1 MERLK
6 IIDYNYSKNP
16 QISLLSENEKEEAII
31 NLFTSIQQKCLS
43 YVENADLLVFDR
55 IQIIKSLFIKR
66 GPPFTPFSSTISN
79 IYTEVYAFYHSTSK
93 YNINIVNETLII
105 DYPCLGSIVEII
117 VKILDPIINNKKFS
131 KILEKKILKRDFSDT
146 PNKVLWGK
154 TLKEHL
160 EALNKVTS
168 VTFILTSKEFDKD
181 INLSSVILFIIF
193 FHILFPSVSSIGIDL
208 NVISVS
214 GMERNE
220 NNPYKFVPNNIT
232 KFASKR
238 INTFLSNI
246 FLCELIEK
254 YKKLNKLQIYQDESY
269 ANEWIDIYNKQW
281 KDINFQFENY
291 NLPVTKIMC
300 IDVLKEITIEFNLLD
315 PILFK
320 SLNEILVKNSSL
332 QVIQIIF
339 FPIEGNFSLRKI
351 YVNNQFYE
359 KVNSSNKKKIDK
371 NDLEICYPYVSD
383 LKAPKSTISEDKILK
398 YLFDSFSDNLNNLQ
412 LILSQ
417 RIKYLTALK
426 LDLSP
431 YSFVSMYDTFNSAL
445 FVFAMNVLH
454 LIQLADNLIDFS
466 IISNNDNCTNTHL
479 FKKIRS
485 VYPVDVDFS
494 HTKLKNFEIGI
505 KNFHIFLPLDKFP
518 KNELRH
524 LKFQNVSI
532 EDFKIISEYFYK
544 NRKKYKKIRKI
555 EITMDFSM
563 EPVGAE
569 ICNFFNG
576 RIPQNVRVV
585 KIKIENEIVIHRLI
599 KMIKNIYDDIA
610 NLKSKLF
617 ISFEGHIQEL
627 EIWKKTS
634 NFYSQAGGLIRQ
646 YLTKH
651 KIIFYPH
658 YINLTTIDISIINLP
673 KNTKYYA
680 FIRAFEKK
688 YLKKNKKPL
697 QLPPAKKINLYTSV
711 FTFLNGKNI
720 TLRINVD

>member
-1 MERLK
+1 M
-6 IIDYNYSKNP
+6 
-16 QISLLSENEKEEAII
+16 
-31 NLFTSIQQKCLS
+31 
-43 YVENADLLVFDR
+43 
-55 IQIIKSLFIKR
+55 
-66 GPPFTPFSSTISN
+66 
-79 IYTEVYAFYHSTSK
+79 
-93 YNINIVNETLII
+93 
-105 DYPCLGSIVEII
+105 
-117 VKILDPIINNKKFS
+117 
-131 KILEKKILKRDFSDT
+131 
-146 PNKVLWGK
+146 
-154 TLKEHL
+154 
-160 EALNKVTS
+160 
-168 VTFILTSKEFDKD
+168 
-181 INLSSVILFIIF
+181 
-193 FHILFPSVSSIGIDL
+193 
-208 NVISVS
+208 
-214 GMERNE
+214 
-220 NNPYKFVPNNIT
+220 
-232 KFASKR
+232 
-238 INTFLSNI
+238 
-246 FLCELIEK
+246 
-254 YKKLNKLQIYQDESY
+254 
-269 ANEWIDIYNKQW
+269 
-281 KDINFQFENY
+281 
-291 NLPVTKIMC
+291 
-300 IDVLKEITIEFNLLD
+300 
-315 PILFK
+315 
-320 SLNEILVKNSSL
+320 
-332 QVIQIIF
+332 
-339 FPIEGNFSLRKI
+339 RKI

-359 KVNSSNKKKIDK
+359 KVNSSNKKKVDK

-431 YSFVSMYDTFNSAL
+431 YSFVSLYDTFNSAL
-445 FVFAMNVLH
+445 FVFAINVLH

-466 IISNNDNCTNTHL
+466 IISNNDNCINTHL

-505 KNFHIFLPLDKFP
+505 KNFHNFLPLDKFP

-524 LKFQNVSI
+524 LKFHNVSI

-544 NRKKYKKIRKI
+544 NRKKYKRIRKI

-576 RIPQNVRVV
+576 RIPQNVRIV

-651 KIIFYPH
+651 KIVFYLH

-673 KNTKYYA
+673 KNMKYYA

-697 QLPPAKKINLYTSV
+697 QLPQAKKINLYTSV